1 MSTASAETP
10 KSKFKEPA
18 PGLEDVHFTH
28 GNKKASAEF
37 GIVRSKLARHIGSKD
52 KSDIGSKVME
62 KMSHPTIF
70 KPSKPIQ

>member
-28 GNKKASAEF
+28 RN
-37 GIVRSKLARHIGSKD
+37 SKEAA
-52 KSDIGSKVME
+52 
-62 KMSHPTIF
+62 
-70 KPSKPIQ
+70 